1 MKMDVKNMIGMVVAV
16 VVGLI
21 MIGPLVSVVS
31 DAQTVNGDPIKIT
44 NAGSITADNE
54 LYITDDL
61 SESHSFTAEYPN
73 AYITVD
79 DVQIPTAN
87 AVQGFYLISDGL
99 SLFNTGAFFAVSFGE
114 KTAQYNPAWNVAL
127 SATFEDGTATF
138 TYRDGGTTN
147 TYTTEYT
154 WIGYRVTE
162 GGNYVNKVNVA
173 TATYHDMS
181 DFIAM
186 GNYAT
191 GDNDTYYAVKD
202 GKITL
207 SETQYEG
214 KISTITS
221 TAVSGTTDLYT
232 GTLRIYV
239 DDEYF
244 TPYVWAVAK
253 EVNGHKSSGTM
264 YDMLGII
271 PMLVTAGL
279 IIGIAGAVFVRR
291 LE

>member
-1 MKMDVKNMIGMVVAV
+1 MAI

-44 NAGSITADNE
+44 NSSSMTADNE
-54 LYITDDL
+54 LYVTNDISGT
-61 SESHSFTAEYPN
+61 HTFVAEYPN
-73 AYITVD
+73 AYVTID

-87 AVQGFYLISDGL
+87 AVQGFYFVSDGV
-99 SLFNTGAFFAVSFGE
+99 SVCNTGAFFVVSYGE
-114 KTAQYNPAWNVAL
+114 RSAQYSPDWNVAL
-127 SATFEDGTATF
+127 TVTFEDGTATF

-154 WIGYRVTE
+154 WIGYRVTS
-162 GGNYVNKVNVA
+162 GGNYVNKVNVT

-186 GNYAT
+186 GNYTT
-191 GDNDTYYAVKD
+191 GENDTYYVVKD

-214 KISTITS
+214 KISTTGT

-239 DDEYF
+239 DEEQF
-244 TPYVWAVAK
+244 TPFVWAVAK
-253 EVNGHKSSGTM
+253 EVNGHKSSGTI

>member
-1 MKMDVKNMIGMVVAV
+1 MKTTNVLTLAIT
-16 VVGLI
+16 
-21 MIGPLVSVVS
+21 LVLGVILAGSVLMPVIT
-31 DAQTVNGDPIKIT
+31 DAQTNIGEPVKIT
-44 NAGSITADNE
+44 NTASISLDNE

-61 SESHSFTAEYPN
+61 SESHTFTAEYPN

-79 DVQIPTAN
+79 DVQIPTSN

-99 SLFNTGAFFAVSFGE
+99 SLFNTGSFFVVSFGE
-114 KTAQYNPAWNVAL
+114 KTAQYSPAWNVAL

-173 TATYHDMS
+173 TANYHDMS

-186 GNYAT
+186 GNYTT
-191 GDNDTYYAVKD
+191 GENDTYYVVKD

-214 KISTITS
+214 KIGTTGA
-221 TAVSGTTDLYT
+221 TAVSGTTDIYT

-244 TPYVWAVAK
+244 TPFVWAVK
-253 EVNGHKSSGTM
+253 KTVTGHEAGGAS
-264 YDMLGII
+264 YELLGAIPIMVII
-271 PMLVTAGL
+271 SLVLLATAA
-279 IIGIAGAVFVRR
+279 IMTKRND
-291 LE
+291 